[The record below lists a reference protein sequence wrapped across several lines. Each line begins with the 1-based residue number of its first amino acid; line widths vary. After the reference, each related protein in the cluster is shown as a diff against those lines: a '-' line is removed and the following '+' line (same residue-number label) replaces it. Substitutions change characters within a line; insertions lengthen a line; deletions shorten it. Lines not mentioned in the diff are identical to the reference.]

1 VFFNPLEGMKYVSEV
16 WRVAAEYEVYIENK
30 KIKVKILESPDG
42 MFMGI
47 TDHYIKTKGQAG
59 PYKSVYPRSSI
70 EDALVDA
77 IMGLLAFYK
86 PEEAETCWIK
96 DPEF

>member
-1 VFFNPLEGMKYVSEV
+1 VFFNPLEGMKYVSKV

-47 TDHYIKTKGQAG
+47 YL
-59 PYKSVYPRSSI
+59 RSSI

-77 IMGLLAFYK
+77 VMGLLAFYK